1 MPLTKRSKEAR
12 MVERLLDLIMR
23 LKKIFM
29 RMESDGNETAQLQKD
44 YSDLTQVN
52 KALNDHVVGLQERV
66 DLMDKDHQEALAM
79 LDELE
84 EVIKKWESYQIDY
97 KVFVLSFNPL
107 R

>member
-23 LKKIFM
+23 LKKLFM

-84 EVIKKWESYQIDY
+84 EVIKKWES
-97 KVFVLSFNPL
+97 
-107 R
+107 

>member
-1 MPLTKRSKEAR
+1 
-12 MVERLLDLIMR
+12 
-23 LKKIFM
+23 M

-84 EVIKKWESYQIDY
+84 EVIKKWES
-97 KVFVLSFNPL
+97 
-107 R
+107 